1 MYLNVNLEK
10 KEKLEIQVILVFHK
24 LNAFHL
30 DTQLSMPLLHYIN
43 MYLLHG
49 YLYIYI
55 YIYMVWSI
63 YIRYI
68 VIYTNT
74 LSSEN
79 IFHMNNI
86 SRNIYNSL
94 LSSMGKKIDY
104 QLPCESWTP

>member
-55 YIYMVWSI
+55 YGMEYIYEVYS
-63 YIRYI
+63 
-68 VIYTNT
+68 
-74 LSSEN
+74 
-79 IFHMNNI
+79 
-86 SRNIYNSL
+86 NIYKHFIIRKYFS
-94 LSSMGKKIDY
+94 Y
-104 QLPCESWTP
+104 E

>member
-1 MYLNVNLEK
+1 MV
-10 KEKLEIQVILVFHK
+10 
-24 LNAFHL
+24 
-30 DTQLSMPLLHYIN
+30 
-43 MYLLHG
+43 
-49 YLYIYI
+49 IYI

-63 YIRYI
+63 YMRYI

-104 QLPCESWTP
+104 QLSCESWTP